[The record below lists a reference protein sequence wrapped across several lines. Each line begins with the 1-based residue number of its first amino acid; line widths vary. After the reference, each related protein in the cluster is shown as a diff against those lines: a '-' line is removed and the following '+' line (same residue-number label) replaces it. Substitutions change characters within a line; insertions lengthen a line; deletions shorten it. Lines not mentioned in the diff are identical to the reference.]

1 MRYTST
7 YQEADAAPEGTN
19 LNVRFSSA
27 TLILVVSLLV
37 AMTIVL
43 VGLSFRKL
51 PGYMP
56 IVGTNSRRIAA
67 ACHVSPLSEPDEKP
81 QESDEEPPITPA
93 GANLTDSEIPLMDM
107 RTNTSVTSRHEEGDG
122 DGDDEEEYHG
132 LDPETAR
139 LTKISRGLLSWGIVR
154 MPDEW
159 YTSLSDTVPESDR
172 GAGSDLISPGYKLE
186 HMSFGTPSDNAKPP
200 KDGAWYVFR

>member
-1 MRYTST
+1 MHYANGRP
-7 YQEADAAPEGTN
+7 EPDRPEGTD

-37 AMTIVL
+37 AMTVVL

-122 DGDDEEEYHG
+122 GDEEEYHG

-186 HMSFGTPSDNAKPP
+186 HMSFGTPSDNVKPP